1 MRAGRPR
8 SQQSRAQLR
17 RDRRAAFELVFRTDP
32 TIYDG
37 RFANNG
43 WLQELPK
50 PLSKL
55 TWDNAALISPNTA
68 KQLGITKTIGKK
80 GGDIYVDTLKITHQG
95 RTFTEM
101 VPTWIT
107 PGQPDGVIT
116 IHLGYGRTHAG
127 RVGNGHGFNAYQIRT
142 ADSPMVRKRRAG

>member
-1 MRAGRPR
+1 MPNSTLN
-8 SQQSRAQLR
+8 SQATSST
-17 RDRRAAFELVFRTDP
+17 DFETSWRKWVHDGFIPGTSLQPKSFSVNGSNLNPTSANSAPPSNGQFEIVIRTDP

-68 KQLGITKTIGKK
+68 GQLGIHKTIGKK

-95 RTFTEM
+95 RTLTP

-107 PGQPDGVIT
+107 P
-116 IHLGYGRTHAG
+116 
-127 RVGNGHGFNAYQIRT
+127 
-142 ADSPMVRKRRAG
+142 